1 MTRFPFYGLS
11 LPGLLLLGAGAHA
24 QVRFQADLGDAG
36 RYRFEPRDGHVL
48 LINYWATW
56 CGPCRQEM
64 PLLDT
69 LYRKYHDRGLDVIGI
84 SLDEASDAARMRQ
97 VGRQVSYPVVM
108 AEQATLEGASRVWG
122 VPMNYLLDAEGRAVL
137 DGEPGFAPADA
148 PRLEQRIRQLLE
160 ASVPQSKR

>member
-1 MTRFPFYGLS
+1 MKCLI
-11 LPGLLLLGAGAHA
+11 LPGLLLLSPPVGA
-24 QVRFQADLGDAG
+24 QVRFQADLPDAT
-36 RYRFEPRDGHVL
+36 RYRFEAHAGHVL

-84 SLDEASDAARMRQ
+84 SLDEPGDAARMRQ

-108 AEQATLEGASRVWG
+108 AEQATLSGASRVWG

-148 PRLEQRIRQLLE
+148 AKLEQRIRQLLE
-160 ASVPQSKR
+160 APASQSKR